1 MKAACRCGAC
11 EIHLLHLEE
20 PSQTYTADC
29 HCVSC
34 RTYHAAAF
42 CSFLRRKDIHI
53 EDDNNVASFSDV
65 CGKLGPVQRLYCR
78 KCFAKLA
85 TRTEGDEYYYVNMGS
100 LVDELIRADY
110 SAEWRQ
116 ARHVWQADE
125 PWKMAPW
132 YPAHPDYLPPQR
144 FPSFLRKLRSK
155 PCDPTRMTK
164 TSSTPTLQGGCACGK
179 ARFVIADWEIPNSM
193 NHCYCH
199 LCRRSSGAPF
209 VSWVYASNFQWLTDE
224 PPLVRTTS
232 FGRRHIC
239 GTCAGVLTILYDED
253 AGEWV
258 WPSAAALDD
267 TSWRQLFQHNKETV
281 RGCADG
287 FLSRV
292 AHIYCAVRPLWY
304 KLPDDGLPRWDE

>member
-1 MKAACRCGAC
+1 MVHNASLCKCLSRLVGLAFRHKGSENGGACKDGETTECSGNTSKNETLSQPSVMKAACRCGAC

-179 ARFVIADWEIPNSM
+179 ARFVIAD
-193 NHCYCH
+193 
-199 LCRRSSGAPF
+199 
-209 VSWVYASNFQWLTDE
+209 
-224 PPLVRTTS
+224 
-232 FGRRHIC
+232 
-239 GTCAGVLTILYDED
+239 
-253 AGEWV
+253 
-258 WPSAAALDD
+258 
-267 TSWRQLFQHNKETV
+267 
-281 RGCADG
+281 
-287 FLSRV
+287 
-292 AHIYCAVRPLWY
+292 
-304 KLPDDGLPRWDE
+304 